1 MRTRWMNM
9 ALCGGLLL
17 SGGIVLADPPAKP
30 AQTQNDRADQEFLEK
45 ALGVNQLELQ
55 LGQLAAQHAFTA
67 EVKAMGQKMVEKH
80 TELGQQLAELSR
92 QAGGSGKVELSSD
105 QRAIYKRVTSQ
116 SGAAFDAV
124 FKEVVDAGH
133 VNELAM
139 YQDEVSRAKSP
150 ALRELV
156 EHRAAKLKE
165 TVAQAEAKKSKSAP
179 KQDW

>member
-105 QRAIYKRVTSQ
+105 QRAIERALVGFQ
-116 SGAAFDAV
+116 PRIAAAAETV
-124 FKEVVDAGH
+124 MRG
-133 VNELAM
+133 M
-139 YQDEVSRAKSP
+139 
-150 ALRELV
+150 
-156 EHRAAKLKE
+156 RAAL
-165 TVAQAEAKKSKSAP
+165 AP
-179 KQDW
+179 AA